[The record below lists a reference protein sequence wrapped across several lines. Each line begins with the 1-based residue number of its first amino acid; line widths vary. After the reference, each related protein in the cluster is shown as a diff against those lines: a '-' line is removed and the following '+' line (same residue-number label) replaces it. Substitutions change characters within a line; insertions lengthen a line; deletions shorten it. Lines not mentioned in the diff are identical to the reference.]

1 MIMKSILIVFL
12 LLIASVC
19 LNAQVIVSGFI
30 KDKSNGEH
38 LLGTN
43 VLEARTQN
51 GTVTDNNGYFSLRVK
66 TPATIIFSF
75 IGYASDSIR
84 LTSKHDTLVQVMLN
98 PGKELNEIVIKAE
111 RIAHPNIVKLN
122 MAEVQNIPSLSG
134 KPDILKV
141 LQLQPGIKTQGEGSS
156 LMLVRGG
163 GPGENLY
170 LFDNVPV
177 IYVNHLGGFMSV
189 FNPDIINGMEIYKG
203 GFPAR
208 YGGKLSSIVDITQKE
223 GNSVERKGSVSV
235 GLTDLSFTLDGPVN
249 KNMTYYL
256 TARKTVLFDL
266 ITLGVTGLTNMNSF
280 TMHYGFHDVN
290 GKIVWKPNTKN
301 SIQLNVYQGD
311 DYLTFKQKESQRD
324 PGGKNKQSYK
334 WGNWLVSSNWKHVI
348 SSHLF
353 ASATLSF
360 SRYRLA
366 NDMYAEFVIDDK
378 KESIESQY
386 LSYVQDLSLQV
397 SLKQNLAKN
406 WSLEYGIK
414 SSMLQHLP
422 YTYFYQGKQREGGQ
436 YIPNNESAVY
446 VENSITL
453 PAHIKLNAG
462 LRLASFFTKDFN
474 AIKWEPRIN
483 ISKEIGANH
492 QLSMNYMRVNQFS
505 HLLYTA
511 GNAFSN
517 EIWIPSD
524 KTIKPAYSD
533 QVSLSW
539 NANLYDDKLSA
550 EVTSYYKTLNN
561 LATYKEGYLSLQ
573 GDEYWR
579 SKIVSGGKGEAY
591 GIEFTLKKN
600 TGKLTGFAGYGWSRA
615 TRNFPGINNNQ
626 TYLYEYNRPNSITL
640 SANYKFSE
648 KISANATWI
657 YQSGLPYTPV
667 IGRQLTA
674 ALNPDQNGNYIYYET
689 FIYGERNSARMKA
702 YHRLDLG
709 VTLNRFNEAKE
720 LKSSWS
726 FSVYNAYNRQNAI
739 YYYFNTTDHSEII
752 NPEIAGTK
760 YKPFQMYQISLFPII
775 PSFSYKYYFNQHT
788 AKKKPF
794 KKRLRNLF
802 YYED

>member
-1 MIMKSILIVFL
+1 MIMKTVLTFSIFFFTSIF
-12 LLIASVC
+12 

-30 KDKSNGEH
+30 KDKTNGES
-38 LLGTN
+38 LLGAN
-43 VLEARTQN
+43 IVEALTQN

-66 TPATIIFSF
+66 TPTTIIFSY
-75 IGYASDSIR
+75 IGYTSDSIQ
-84 LTSKHDTLVQVMLN
+84 LTSKHDTLVQVLLN

-111 RIAHPNIVKLN
+111 RIARPNMVKLN
-122 MAEVQNIPSLSG
+122 MAEVQYVPSLSG

-223 GNSVERKGSVSV
+223 GNTVERKGSVSV
-235 GLTDLSFTLDGPVN
+235 GLTDISFTLDGPIN
-249 KNMTYYL
+249 KKLTYYL

-266 ITLGVTGLTNMNSF
+266 FTLGVTSLTNMNSF
-280 TMHYGFHDVN
+280 TMYYGFHDLN
-290 GKIVWKPNTKN
+290 GKISWKPNAKN
-301 SIQLNVYQGD
+301 NIQLNVYQGD
-311 DYLTFKQKESQRD
+311 DYLKFREKPDTANPESR
-324 PGGKNKQSYK
+324 NKLTYK

-348 SSHLF
+348 SSRLF
-353 ASATLSF
+353 GSATLSF
-360 SRYRLA
+360 ARYRLSI
-366 NDMYAEFVIDDK
+366 DQFVSFLLK
-378 KESIESQY
+378 NKTETLEAQY

-414 SSMLQHLP
+414 SSMMQHLP
-422 YTYFYQGKQREGGQ
+422 YTYFYQGKQKEGGQ
-436 YIPNNESAVY
+436 YIPNNESAAY
-446 VENSITL
+446 VENSVTL
-453 PAHIKLNAG
+453 PARIKLNAG

-474 AIKWEPRIN
+474 TYKWEPRISA
-483 ISKEIGANH
+483 SKEIGKNH

-524 KTIKPAYSD
+524 KVIKPAYSD
-533 QVSLSW
+533 QFSLSW
-539 NANLYDDKLSA
+539 NANLYDDKFSA
-550 EVTSYYKTLNN
+550 EVTSYYKTLND

-573 GDEYWR
+573 GDEYWKT
-579 SKIVSGGKGEAY
+579 KIVSGGKGEAY
-591 GIEFTLKKN
+591 GVEFTLKKN
-600 TGKLTGFAGYGWSRA
+600 TGKLTGFAGYAWSRA
-615 TRNFPGINNNQ
+615 TRNFPGINFNQ
-626 TYLYEYNRPNSITL
+626 TYRYEYDRPHSITL
-640 SANYKFSE
+640 SANYKFTE

-667 IGRQLTA
+667 IGRQLTP

-689 FIYGERNSARMKA
+689 FIYGERNSASMKA

-739 YYYFNTTDHSEII
+739 YYYFNTTNHSEII
-752 NPEIAGTK
+752 NPEIAGIK

-775 PSFSYKYYFNQHT
+775 PSFSYKYYFNQHSI
-788 AKKKPF
+788 KKKPL
-794 KKRLRNLF
+794 KKRLRNLLF
-802 YYED
+802 YED